1 MHPLQPNQVSV
12 AGSVEGDDLDDYQR
26 IAAAIAFLRAHRVK
40 QPDLAAV
47 AQHLHLSESH
57 VQRLFTCWAGITAMG
72 GPGSA
77 PAQLTGWRSPST
89 KSAAGL
95 IWGSDATCQTPT
107 ILRWFTKTVNNS
119 ILRHVLVRLEI
130 VT

>member
-1 MHPLQPNQVSV
+1 MHPLRPNQVSV

-57 VQRLFTCWAGITAMG
+57 VQRLFTCWAGI
-72 GPGSA
+72 SLKRFL
-77 PAQLTGWRSPST
+77 QYLTVEYA
-89 KSAAGL
+89 KSKIVETGNLLPDSLPDYAKLCKLAGDL
-95 IWGSDATCQTPT
+95 LCDPDFLGAIATG
-107 ILRWFTKTVNNS
+107 
-119 ILRHVLVRLEI
+119 
-130 VT
+130 